1 VRGVSFGYPGSGLI
15 LERIDL
21 SVGPDE
27 VAVIS
32 GDSGIGKTTLLKLVA
47 GILAPTSGSVSRPR
61 RIGFVFQDDRLL
73 PWQTTLKNTALPLR
87 HGDGGSELHKRA
99 DSLAAALLE
108 EFGLGDEWDK
118 YPEELSGGMRKRAA
132 FARCFARDPG
142 LILLDEPFS
151 GLHREARAQ
160 LWARFLLI
168 LERRR
173 LPVVVV
179 THYPEELT
187 EGRKLTHYTLEGNP
201 ARIAYLGGSRG
212 GRRKGDTRR

>member
-1 VRGVSFGYPGSGLI
+1 
-15 LERIDL
+15 
-21 SVGPDE
+21 
-27 VAVIS
+27 
-32 GDSGIGKTTLLKLVA
+32 VA

-73 PWQTTLKNTALPLR
+73 PWQTALKNTALPLR
-87 HGDGGSELHKRA
+87 HGDGGSELRKMA

-151 GLHREARAQ
+151 GLHREARGQ
-160 LWARFLLI
+160 LWARFLRI

-179 THYPEELT
+179 THYPEEL
-187 EGRKLTHYTLEGNP
+187 EGDGKLTRYTLAGNP
-201 ARIAYLGGSRG
+201 ARIAYLGGRRQAGSGRRG
-212 GRRKGDTRR
+212 GGREGDSRR